1 MNKELTTSSSLTIH
15 RRDSPKTFYSSYFNI
30 MELDRFKMKV
40 FGEENLQVGSLSGSH
55 KQMGHQ
61 HSGFEADS
69 CLRTNNRQVVQ
80 GYLSVSPESLA

>member
-1 MNKELTTSSSLTIH
+1 
-15 RRDSPKTFYSSYFNI
+15 
-30 MELDRFKMKV
+30 MEFDRFKMKV
-40 FGEENLQVGSLSGSH
+40 FSEENLQAGSLSGSH

-80 GYLSVSPESLA
+80 GYLSVSPESRA